1 MDEGTFFFEYARPT
15 VWPPVAATSLHTIVD
30 GGHTIDFVC
39 FPDGHFALT
48 TDKYGHPTEHHFQ
61 RVSIP
66 EGGIVKIAV
75 SWSAKEVAV
84 AAGGALLLK
93 FDEAKG
99 DVLELKV
106 KGHTSYTMGLVSFS
120 PEVLSKASPEEWL
133 FLMTLIDISQKL
145 TTSSRYELIR
155 MSALLRQLLCDDA
168 PLIYVVN
175 RKYGLKVAFEVAIK
189 KKEIIPDADIVQTLW
204 VTLYPA
210 AAEEVQQ
217 VNLERFLKLETI
229 THRKVACNVADIIDV
244 VAHVFGGVHYGQVRS
259 EPGGALAVLG
269 NEVFL
274 GNESMVLHLIFDIA
288 RVTLRAAMPLAQAIV
303 VALEH

>member
-1 MDEGTFFFEYARPT
+1 MNEGIIFFEFVRPT
-15 VWPPVAATSLHTIVD
+15 VWPPAATTSLHTIVD
-30 GGHTIDFVC
+30 DGHTVDFVC
-39 FPDGHFALT
+39 WPDGHFALII
-48 TDKYGHPTEHHFQ
+48 DKGGHPTEHHFQ
-61 RVSIP
+61 RVSLP
-66 EGGIVKIAV
+66 DGGIVKIAV
-75 SWSAKEVAV
+75 SWGPDGVSV

-93 FDEAKG
+93 LDDANG
-99 DVLELKV
+99 NVLELKV
-106 KGHTSYTMGLVSFS
+106 KESTSYTMGLVSFP

-145 TTSSRYELIR
+145 TTSSRYELVR
-155 MSALLRQLLCDDA
+155 MSALLRQLLCDEA

-175 RKYGLKVAFEVAIK
+175 RKHGLKVAFEVAIK

-204 VTLYPA
+204 LTLFPA
-210 AAEEVQQ
+210 AADEVQQ
-217 VNLERFLKLETI
+217 INLERFLKLDTI

-274 GNESMVLHLIFDIA
+274 SNESMVLHLIFDIA

-303 VALEH
+303 SAVQR